1 MKALLPLEDAQ
12 QRLISMARPLPAET
26 IPIGDALGRYV
37 AEDMFARRSQPAA
50 DMSAM
55 DGYAIR
61 FEDRDGPWQIAGECR
76 AGSPPCPPIKAG
88 QAARIF
94 TGALMPDG
102 ANTVVMQENIERDG
116 DKIRLIS
123 EPSPDQGHHVRH
135 AGGDFK
141 SGDIALQAGTY
152 LNPAALAHGVMAGL
166 GNLSTGQRPKV
177 AILSTGDELV
187 APGADTLPHQIPA
200 SNDTMILAMLSQLP
214 VLARSINR
222 IKDDMDSICEAL
234 ESASDCDVIVTIG
247 GASVGDHDLVAP
259 AFERLGGQTD
269 FWKIAMKPGKP
280 LMAGKLGNSIVLAL
294 PGNPVSAFVTATLF
308 LLPLVRYLAG
318 ANSPMPVMQAAKT
331 CSTLPP
337 TTQRAEW
344 LRAKVDEDGINV
356 FNSQDSA
363 KLSILSAA
371 NALLFRPP
379 NSPEQ
384 PIGATVSYI
393 AI

>member
-1 MKALLPLEDAQ
+1 MTPLLPLEDAQ
-12 QRLISMARPLPAET
+12 QRLISMARPLPSET
-26 IPIGDALGRYV
+26 LPIGDALGRYL
-37 AEDMFARRSQPAA
+37 AEDMIARRSQPAA

-55 DGYAIR
+55 DGYSIC
-61 FEDRDGPWQIAGECR
+61 FEDRRGPWQIAGECK

-102 ANTVVMQENIERDG
+102 ADTVVMQENISCDG
-116 DKIRLIS
+116 DSIRLIGDPP
-123 EPSPDQGHHVRH
+123 PSKGHHVRH
-135 AGGDFK
+135 KGGDFEA
-141 SGDIALQAGTY
+141 GDITVQAGTY
-152 LNPAALAHGVMAGL
+152 LNPPALAHGVMAGL
-166 GNLSTGQRPKV
+166 GSLNTGQRPKV

-187 APGADTLPHQIPA
+187 APGTEALPHQIPA
-200 SNDTMILAMLSQLP
+200 SNDLMILSMLLQLP
-214 VLARSINR
+214 AITRSISR
-222 IKDDMDSICEAL
+222 IKDNMDSLCEAL
-234 ESASDCDVIVTIG
+234 ESAADCDVIVTIG

-259 AFERLGGQTD
+259 AFERLGGQID

-280 LMAGKLGNSIVLAL
+280 LMAGRLGDSIVLAL

-308 LLPLVRYLAG
+308 LLPLVRHLAG
-318 ANSPMPVMQAAKT
+318 ARSPMPVMQVAKT
-331 CSTLPP
+331 RSLLPP

-344 LRAKVDEDGINV
+344 LRAKVDESGISV
-356 FNSQDSA
+356 FDSQDSA

-379 NSPEQ
+379 HSPEQ
-384 PIGATVSYI
+384 PKGASVSYI